1 MVGSIGDTKVETY
14 THSPHQGL
22 LNNLHTEAETI
33 QSLVSAVSTPPQDRS
48 LASPDVATLQSS
60 WSAEKQAL
68 LEAVQSL
75 KNLVAQTRK
84 ASTVISAV
92 LEDKNCIPTSLG
104 HRLAFVYFLE
114 LRSYDN

>member
-1 MVGSIGDTKVETY
+1 MRSY
-14 THSPHQGL
+14 TLSPHQGL
-22 LNNLHTEAETI
+22 LSNLHTEAETI

-84 ASTVISAV
+84 ASTVRKAV
-92 LEDKNCIPTSLG
+92 L
-104 HRLAFVYFLE
+104 
-114 LRSYDN
+114 

>member
-1 MVGSIGDTKVETY
+1 MESLRHAQIGSF
-14 THSPHQGL
+14 SLFPHQGL

-33 QSLVSAVSTPPQDRS
+33 QSLVSAVSTSPRDRS

-84 ASTVISAV
+84 AATVRRAV
-92 LEDKNCIPTSLG
+92 
-104 HRLAFVYFLE
+104 F
-114 LRSYDN
+114 

>member
-1 MVGSIGDTKVETY
+1 MGSCSL
-14 THSPHQGL
+14 SPHQGL

-48 LASPDVATLQSS
+48 LASPDVATLQLS

-84 ASTVISAV
+84 ASTVRRLI
-92 LEDKNCIPTSLG
+92 LEDKHCIPTG
-104 HRLAFVYFLE
+104 TY
-114 LRSYDN
+114 

>member
-1 MVGSIGDTKVETY
+1 MRSY
-14 THSPHQGL
+14 ALSPHQGL

-48 LASPDVATLQSS
+48 LASPDIATLQSS

-68 LEAVQSL
+68 LEALQSL

-84 ASTVISAV
+84 ASTVRR
-92 LEDKNCIPTSLG
+92 TG
-104 HRLAFVYFLE
+104 FFFLNYE
-114 LRSYDN
+114 